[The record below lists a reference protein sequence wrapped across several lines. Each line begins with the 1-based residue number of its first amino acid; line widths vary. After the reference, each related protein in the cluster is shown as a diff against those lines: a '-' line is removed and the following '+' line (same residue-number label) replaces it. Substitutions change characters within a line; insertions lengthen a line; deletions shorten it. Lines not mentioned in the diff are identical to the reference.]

1 MQLHLHLFVI
11 RLLAALALGALIG
24 AERQLR
30 QRLAGLRTNAL
41 VAAGS
46 ALFVLV
52 AAFSSDQTAD
62 ARIAAQVVSG
72 IGFLGAGV
80 IMREGLNVR
89 GLNTAAT
96 LWCSAAVGV
105 LSGLGQLVEASIGAT
120 AILGA
125 NVLLR
130 VVAQKINRQDVKTA
144 SELEHR
150 YRVTVT
156 CREQDETR
164 VRTLLLHAVAG
175 MSLVLQ
181 SLTSTDVEGA
191 PGRVEVSAELV
202 ATLKNQAQLEQ
213 LVSRISLESGVTAVR
228 WAIVA
233 EAGE

>member
-1 MQLHLHLFVI
+1 MQIHLFIV
-11 RLLAALALGALIG
+11 RLLAALALGAIIG

-52 AAFSSDQTAD
+52 TALSDDPEGT
-62 ARIAAQVVSG
+62 ARIASQVVSG

-105 LSGLGQLVEASIGAT
+105 LSGLGQLVEASVGAI

-125 NVLLR
+125 NIVLR
-130 VVAQKINRQDVKTA
+130 GMTQRINRQDVKSATE
-144 SELEHR
+144 SEHR

-156 CREQDETR
+156 CREEDEVR

-181 SLTSTDVEGA
+181 SLTSIDVEDA
-191 PGRVEVSAELV
+191 PGRVEVSAELT
-202 ATLKNQAQLEQ
+202 ATLGNQAQLEQ
-213 LVSRISLESGVTAVR
+213 LVSRISLETGVTSVR
-228 WAIVA
+228 WAIVK
-233 EAGE
+233 EAGD

>member
-1 MQLHLHLFVI
+1 MQLHLFVV
-11 RLLAALALGALIG
+11 RLLIALALGALIG

-52 AAFSSDQTAD
+52 GAFSSDPQAN

-105 LSGLGQLVEASIGAT
+105 LAGLGQVVEATVGAV

-130 VVAQKINRQDVKTA
+130 GVAQRINRQDVKSA
-144 SELEHR
+144 SEVEHR

-156 CREQDETR
+156 CREDDEAR

-175 MSLVLQ
+175 MSLMLQ
-181 SLTSTDVEGA
+181 SLTSTDLEDA

-202 ATLKNQAQLEQ
+202 AALQSQTQLEQ
-213 LVSRISLESGVTAVR
+213 LVSRISLEAGVSAVR
-228 WAIVA
+228 WAIVTQT
-233 EAGE
+233 GD

>member
-1 MQLHLHLFVI
+1 MQIHLFVV
-11 RLLAALALGALIG
+11 RLVIAVALGAIIG

-52 AAFSSDQTAD
+52 TALSND
-62 ARIAAQVVSG
+62 PEGTARIAAQVVSG

-105 LSGLGQLVEASIGAT
+105 LSGFGQVIEASAGAL
-120 AILGA
+120 AVLGA
-125 NVLLR
+125 NILLR
-130 VVAQKINRQDVKTA
+130 GMTQRINRQDAKTA
-144 SELEHR
+144 TELEHR
-150 YRVTVT
+150 YQVTVT
-156 CREQDETR
+156 CRDQDEVR

-181 SLTSTDVEGA
+181 SLTSNDLEGQ
-191 PGRVEVSAELV
+191 PGRVEVSAELT
-202 ATLKNQAQLEQ
+202 ANLQNQAQLEQ
-213 LVSRISLESGVTAVR
+213 LVSRISLETGVTSVR
-228 WAIVA
+228 WAIVKDTA
-233 EAGE
+233 D

>member
-1 MQLHLHLFVI
+1 MQIHFFIVHLLV
-11 RLLAALALGALIG
+11 ALALGALIG

-41 VAAGS
+41 VSAGS

-52 AAFSSDQTAD
+52 AAFSSDPQAN
-62 ARIAAQVVSG
+62 ARIASQVVSG

-105 LSGLGQLVEASIGAT
+105 LSGMGQTLEAAAGAI

-125 NVLLR
+125 NILLR
-130 VVAQKINRQDVKTA
+130 GVTQRINRQDVKSAT
-144 SELEHR
+144 ELEHR
-150 YRVTVT
+150 YRVSVV
-156 CREQDETR
+156 CREQDEVR

-181 SLTSTDVEGA
+181 SLSSNDLPDG
-191 PGRVEVSAELV
+191 PGLVEVSAELV
-202 ATLKNQAQLEQ
+202 ANLQNQAQLEQ
-213 LVSRISLESGVTAVR
+213 LVSRISLETGVTTVR
-228 WAIVA
+228 WAIVKESDA
-233 EAGE
+233 D

>member
-1 MQLHLHLFVI
+1 MQIHIFVV
-11 RLLAALALGALIG
+11 RLLIAVALGAMIG

-52 AAFSSDQTAD
+52 AALSNDREAT

-105 LSGLGQLVEASIGAT
+105 LSAFGEVIEATVGA
-120 AILGA
+120 IVVLGA
-125 NVLLR
+125 NVVLR
-130 VVAQKINRQDVKTA
+130 GLTQQINRQDVKSA
-144 SELEHR
+144 IELEHR

-156 CREQDETR
+156 CREDDEVR

-181 SLTSTDVEGA
+181 SLTSNDLEGA
-191 PGRVEVSAELV
+191 SGRVEVSAELT
-202 ATLKNQAQLEQ
+202 ATLRNQAQLEQ
-213 LVSRISLESGVTAVR
+213 LVSRISLETGVTSVR
-228 WAIVA
+228 WAIVK
-233 EAGE
+233 EGGD

>member
-1 MQLHLHLFVI
+1 MQIHLFVV
-11 RLLAALALGALIG
+11 RLLVALALGAMIG

-46 ALFVLV
+46 ALFVPV
-52 AAFSSDQTAD
+52 AAFSQDAEAS

-105 LSGLGQLVEASIGAT
+105 LAGLGQLVEATVGAL

-125 NVLLR
+125 NILLR
-130 VVAQKINRQDVKTA
+130 GVTQRINRQDVKSAT
-144 SELEHR
+144 ELEHR
-150 YRVTVT
+150 YRLTVT
-156 CREQDETR
+156 CREDDEVR

-181 SLTSTDVEGA
+181 SLTSEDVDDA
-191 PGRVEVSAELV
+191 PGRVAVSAELTV
-202 ATLKNQAQLEQ
+202 AAGNQAQLEQ
-213 LVSRISLESGVTAVR
+213 LVSRISLESGVSSVR
-228 WAIVA
+228 WAIVK

>member
-1 MQLHLHLFVI
+1 MQIHIFIV
-11 RLLAALALGALIG
+11 RLLVAVALGAIIG

-52 AAFSSDQTAD
+52 TALSND
-62 ARIAAQVVSG
+62 PEGTARIAAQVVTG

-105 LSGLGQLVEASIGAT
+105 MSAFGELVEAFAGAL
-120 AILGA
+120 AVLGA
-125 NVLLR
+125 NILLR
-130 VVAQKINRQDVKTA
+130 GLTQRINRQDVKSAT
-144 SELEHR
+144 ELEHR

-156 CREQDETR
+156 CNDQDEVR

-181 SLTSTDVEGA
+181 SLTSTDVENA
-191 PGRVEVSAELV
+191 PGRVEVSAELT
-202 ATLKNQAQLEQ
+202 ATLQNQTQLEQ
-213 LVSRISLESGVTAVR
+213 LVSRISLETGVSSVR
-228 WAIVA
+228 WAILK
-233 EAGE
+233 EAGD

>member
-1 MQLHLHLFVI
+1 MQIHLFVV
-11 RLLAALALGALIG
+11 RLLVALALGVMIG

-52 AAFSSDQTAD
+52 AAFSNDAEAS

-105 LSGLGQLVEASIGAT
+105 LAGLGQLVEATVGAL

-125 NVLLR
+125 NILLR
-130 VVAQKINRQDVKTA
+130 GLTQRINRQDVKSAT
-144 SELEHR
+144 ELEHR
-150 YRVTVT
+150 YRLTVT
-156 CREQDETR
+156 CREEDEVR
-164 VRTLLLHAVAG
+164 VRTLLLHTVAG

-181 SLTSTDVEGA
+181 SLTSEDVDGT
-191 PGRVEVSAELV
+191 PGRVGVSAELTV
-202 ATLKNQAQLEQ
+202 AADNQAQLEQ
-213 LVSRISLESGVTAVR
+213 LVSRISLEAGVSSVR
-228 WAIVA
+228 WAIVK

>member
-1 MQLHLHLFVI
+1 MQIHIFIV
-11 RLLAALALGALIG
+11 RLLIAVALGAIIG

-52 AAFSSDQTAD
+52 TALSDDREAT
-62 ARIAAQVVSG
+62 ARIAAQVVTG

-105 LSGLGQLVEASIGAT
+105 LSAFGEVIEAAAGALT
-120 AILGA
+120 VLGA
-125 NVLLR
+125 NILLR
-130 VVAQKINRQDVKTA
+130 GLTQRINRQDVKTA
-144 SELEHR
+144 TELEHR

-156 CREQDETR
+156 CRDDDEVR

-181 SLTSTDVEGA
+181 SLTSNDLEDT
-191 PGRVEVSAELV
+191 PGRVEVSAELT
-202 ATLKNQAQLEQ
+202 ATLQNQTQLEQ
-213 LVSRISLESGVTAVR
+213 LVSRISLETGVTSVR
-228 WAIVA
+228 WAIVK
-233 EAGE
+233 EAGD

>member
-1 MQLHLHLFVI
+1 MHIHIFIV
-11 RLLAALALGALIG
+11 RLLIAVALGAIIG

-41 VAAGS
+41 VSAGS

-52 AAFSSDQTAD
+52 TALSDDRDAT

-96 LWCSAAVGV
+96 LWCSAAIGV
-105 LSGLGQLVEASIGAT
+105 MSAFGEVIEAAAGALT
-120 AILGA
+120 VLGA
-125 NVLLR
+125 NIVLRGLTQR
-130 VVAQKINRQDVKTA
+130 INRQDVKTA
-144 SELEHR
+144 TELEHR

-156 CREQDETR
+156 CRDEDEVR

-181 SLTSTDVEGA
+181 SLTSTDREDEA
-191 PGRVEVSAELV
+191 GRVEVSAELT
-202 ATLKNQAQLEQ
+202 ATLQNQAQLEQ
-213 LVSRISLESGVTAVR
+213 LVSRISLETGVTSVR
-228 WAIVA
+228 WAIVK
-233 EAGE
+233 EAGD

>member
-1 MQLHLHLFVI
+1 MQIHLFIV
-11 RLLAALALGALIG
+11 RLLIAIALGAIIG

-41 VAAGS
+41 VSAGA

-52 AAFSSDQTAD
+52 SSLSDDRDAT

-105 LSGLGQLVEASIGAT
+105 LSAFGEVIEAAAGAL
-120 AILGA
+120 AVLGA
-125 NVLLR
+125 NIVLRGLT
-130 VVAQKINRQDVKTA
+130 QQINRQDVKTA
-144 SELEHR
+144 TEAEHR

-156 CREQDETR
+156 CRDDDEVR

-181 SLTSTDVEGA
+181 SLTSNDLEDT
-191 PGRVEVSAELV
+191 PGRVEVSAELT
-202 ATLKNQAQLEQ
+202 ATLQNQTQLEQ
-213 LVSRISLESGVTAVR
+213 LVSRISLETGVSSVR
-228 WAIVA
+228 WAIVK
-233 EAGE
+233 EAGD

>member
-1 MQLHLHLFVI
+1 MHLHLFVV
-11 RLLAALALGALIG
+11 RLLVALALGALIG

-52 AAFSSDQTAD
+52 AAFWDDRESS

-105 LSGLGQLVEASIGAT
+105 LAGLGQLVEASAGAL

-125 NVLLR
+125 NIVLR
-130 VVAQKINRQDVKTA
+130 GVTQRINRQDAKSAT
-144 SELEHR
+144 ELEHR
-150 YRVTVT
+150 YRLTVT
-156 CREQDETR
+156 CLEQDEVR

-181 SLTSTDVEGA
+181 SLTSNDVEGA
-191 PGRVEVSAELV
+191 PGRVEVSAELT
-202 ATLKNQAQLEQ
+202 ATLGSQAQLEQ
-213 LVSRISLESGVTAVR
+213 LVSRISLETGVSSVR
-228 WAIVA
+228 WAIVK
-233 EAGE
+233 EAGD